1 MNIINLIFYVQLDVY
16 NWIFNI
22 KEENSKFELFK
33 DLFDECSFTE
43 LKDDLEEILALSDIP
58 RKLLQ
63 HEIIGPRII
72 KAYKKL
78 SSEKRKTDG
87 YFVLLVGYPRSS
99 FQDFELYLGL
109 VVGLDGDDVQI
120 I

>member
-1 MNIINLIFYVQLDVY
+1 MIGLANLDVY

-22 KEENSKFELFK
+22 KEENSKFEFFK
-33 DLFDECSFTE
+33 DLFDEFSFTT
-43 LKDDLEEILALSDIP
+43 LKDDLEEILGLSDISGN
-58 RKLLQ
+58 LLQ

-78 SSEKRKTDG
+78 SSEKRQTDG
-87 YFVLLVGYPRSS
+87 YFMLLISYARSS
-99 FQDFELYLGL
+99 FQDFELYLGI